1 MTQTEP
7 TPVTNTDLAPPP
19 RDAPV
24 EPAAPVARRVLRAV
38 FSEYATLVLAGLYFL
53 AVLPLVPELA
63 TTRNLSNLFMNMLP
77 LLAVALGQTVVLI
90 TGGIDLSVTSIIAAA
105 SVAAAWTM
113 TSVNDAGFYTPQP
126 GMVPLAVAA
135 ALAVGVAAGAFNGA
149 AVGGLAM
156 PPFIVTL
163 STMMVVSGATLWA
176 TRSKNIGNLPDRFTD
191 IGFGSVAGVPYA
203 LWIVAALA
211 LALHMLLGRTLLG
224 RWLYATGHNPKASLI
239 SGVPVRRV
247 TATAYVL
254 SGFCAAVA
262 SVLYTARLETGSPT
276 LGREILLDVI
286 GATVIGGTSLFGG
299 KGKVLWTVFGVLLF
313 SLIANTLNLLGLQ
326 HFTIMMVKGVVI
338 LVAAGLDLLRTRLL
352 AA

>member
-1 MTQTEP
+1 
-7 TPVTNTDLAPPP
+7 
-19 RDAPV
+19 
-24 EPAAPVARRVLRAV
+24 
-38 FSEYATLVLAGLYFL
+38 
-53 AVLPLVPELA
+53 
-63 TTRNLSNLFMNMLP
+63 
-77 LLAVALGQTVVLI
+77 
-90 TGGIDLSVTSIIAAA
+90 
-105 SVAAAWTM
+105 
-113 TSVNDAGFYTPQP
+113 
-126 GMVPLAVAA
+126 
-135 ALAVGVAAGAFNGA
+135 
-149 AVGGLAM
+149 M

-176 TRSKNIGNLPDRFTD
+176 TRSNNIGNLPDRFTD

>member
-1 MTQTEP
+1 MTQIEP
-7 TPVTNTDLAPPP
+7 TPVTNADLGPPP
-19 RDAPV
+19 REDAA

-113 TSVNDAGFYTPQP
+113 TSVNDAGFYTPQS

-149 AVGGLAM
+149 AVAGLAM

-203 LWIVAALA
+203 LWVVAALA
-211 LALHMLLGRTLLG
+211 LSLHLLLSRTLLG
-224 RWLYATGHNPKASLI
+224 RWLYAAGHNPKAALI

-247 TATAYVL
+247 TAAAYML

-299 KGKVLWTVFGVLLF
+299 KGKVIWTVFGVLLF
-313 SLIANTLNLLGLQ
+313 TLISNSLNLLGLQ
-326 HFTIMMVKGVVI
+326 DDKIMVAKGCVI
-338 LVAAGLDLLRTRLL
+338 LAAAGLDMVRNRL
-352 AA
+352 AG